1 MKYYLILAIILVL
14 VIFLSL
20 YFQQE
25 GFVSIN
31 SDIPNGEGLSKPY
44 LLHTMR
50 LFNENVR
57 EIYVVKKK
65 MDGNTVSKPATLK
78 INGSDAGVIEDLLK
92 SQLQNVDYINITM
105 RDRNKRYKL

>member
-1 MKYYLILAIILVL
+1 
-14 VIFLSL
+14 
-20 YFQQE
+20 
-25 GFVSIN
+25 
-31 SDIPNGEGLSKPY
+31 
-44 LLHTMR
+44 MR